1 MMSCLPN
8 ACYPEKMPKLNDDL
22 MRCAREAASLSYS
35 PYSQFKVGA
44 AVRWSDGTVTSG
56 TNVENASYPVSVCAE
71 RHAVA
76 FGVCSGLRELVAV
89 AVWADVD
96 EPLSPCGACRQVLL
110 EFAPNPE
117 TVPVLMGCRG
127 DSREMNLG
135 ELIPAG
141 FRTVPK
147 P

>member
-1 MMSCLPN
+1 MSEIAN
-8 ACYPEKMPKLNDDL
+8 DL
-22 MRCAREAASLSYS
+22 MERARNAAEFSYS
-35 PYSQFKVGA
+35 PYSNFKVGA
-44 AVRWSDGTVTSG
+44 AVEWADGTVTSG
-56 TNVENASYPVSVCAE
+56 SNVENASYPVTVCAE

-76 FGVCSGLRELVAV
+76 FGACAGLREIVAV

-110 EFAPNPE
+110 EFAPDPQK
-117 TVPVLMGCRG
+117 VPVWMGCRG
-127 DSREMNLG
+127 ESREMSLG

-141 FRTVPK
+141 FRSVPK